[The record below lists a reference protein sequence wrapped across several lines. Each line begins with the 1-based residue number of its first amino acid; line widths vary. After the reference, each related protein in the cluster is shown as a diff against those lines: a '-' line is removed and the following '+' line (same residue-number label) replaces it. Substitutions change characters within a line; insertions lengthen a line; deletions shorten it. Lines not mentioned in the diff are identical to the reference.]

1 MASRRG
7 ERYVGPY
14 EILMSSPKY
23 ENPWVKVREDSV
35 RHTSGQE
42 SAFCVVDMRP
52 RVTVLPLDEDENVHL
67 VREFKYALCD
77 TSLEAMSGPIESGET
92 PEQAGLREI
101 GGQADLVASE
111 WIDFGTIDPF
121 TTVVHCP
128 NHLFLARGL
137 SRLRRSSEA
146 STESEIA
153 KMSFE
158 DALHAVLGGEIIH
171 GASCVLILKTH
182 LFLSRSKQR

>member
-23 ENPWVKVREDSV
+23 ENPWAKVREDSV

-42 SAFCVVDMRP
+42 LTFCVVDIRP
-52 RVTVLPLDEDENVHL
+52 RVTVLPLDEEENVHF
-67 VREFKYALCD
+67 VRGFRYALCD
-77 TSLEAMSGPIESGET
+77 KSLEAFSGAIESGET

-111 WIDFGTIDPF
+111 WIDFGRIDPF

-137 SRLRRSSEA
+137 SRLRRSGEIP
-146 STESEIA
+146 TDSEITA
-153 KMSFE
+153 MPFKEAFQ
-158 DALHAVLGGEIIH
+158 AVLRGEITH
-171 GASCVLILKTH
+171 GASCVLVLKTH
-182 LFLSRSKQR
+182 LFLSRLKQR